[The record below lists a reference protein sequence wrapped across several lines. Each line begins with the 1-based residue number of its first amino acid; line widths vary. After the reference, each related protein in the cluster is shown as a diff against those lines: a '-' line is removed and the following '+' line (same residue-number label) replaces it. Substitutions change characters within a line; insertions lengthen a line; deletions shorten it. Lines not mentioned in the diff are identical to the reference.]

1 MKINCIVVLL
11 VSVFLTV
18 SCSGKGK
25 DSGKRISRNIELS
38 ENNNGKS
45 TTHEDFYAFLDNFS
59 TDRIFQFQRI
69 VFPITV
75 SAPDANEITLTPTEE
90 KIEKTDW
97 ELLDLTYDSSFAT
110 REVDKYTQTVNFRKD
125 TAHVSL
131 RGIDNGIYADYY
143 FKLIDGEWYLVT
155 LVE

>member
-1 MKINCIVVLL
+1 MKLSSYLILLAFVLSL
-11 VSVFLTV
+11 W
-18 SCSGKGK
+18 SCAGNADKEKNDSDIKTAQKNNSQQSGQ
-25 DSGKRISRNIELS
+25 
-38 ENNNGKS
+38 
-45 TTHEDFYAFLDNFS
+45 EDFNQFLDNFS

-90 KIEKTDW
+90 KIEKTGW

-110 REVDKYTQTVNFRKD
+110 RDFDKYVQTVNFRKD